1 MPSAGWKSHFII
13 REATGNNLVIQPV
26 RDSALAWFEKLIR
39 DRDFDDCI
47 ELFEIIT
54 DNRGR
59 VVHERITHSYSKQ
72 VGHIVE
78 HTARPRMLVAATDG
92 VESKS
97 LL

>member
-1 MPSAGWKSHFII
+1 MSRAGWKTYYII

-26 RDSALAWFEKLIR
+26 RDSATAWFQKLIR

-54 DNRGR
+54 DDRGR
-59 VVHERITHSYSKQ
+59 VVQEFVSHSYSKH
-72 VGHIVE
+72 VGHVVE
-78 HTARPRMLVAATDG
+78 HTVRPRVSLAEG